1 MKESGIVWDEETLSN
16 YLTNPKAAVPKTKM
30 AIKVKKEED
39 RENLIA
45 YLKTAV
51 K

>member
-1 MKESGIVWDEETLSN
+1 LKESGIVWNEETLDSF
-16 YLTNPKAAVPKTKM
+16 LTNPKAAVPKTKM
-30 AIKVKKEED
+30 AIKVKKEKD